1 VTNKTLSYTIN
12 KAGYSD
18 VHRLSYSTKDKIEE
32 LVKLVSDEIEKNIKD
47 KNHPIVLIGHSL
59 GGIVVRDISKTKRFN
74 IKLCV
79 MINSPQGGSK
89 VLRTIKDT
97 MPTKAFEMF
106 KHIGGEIVEDLG
118 SDLSK
123 TPPPVPYKTIG
134 SSMPC
139 SRFDGKVYSSNM
151 HLEKEHHHHINNS
164 GHSVILFDP
173 RLHIYI
179 LKLLKDTDD
188 KIDNMLLDIDDNSP
202 IFSSSIDKKLKNLT
216 A

>member
-1 VTNKTLSYTIN
+1 
-12 KAGYSD
+12 
-18 VHRLSYSTKDKIEE
+18 
-32 LVKLVSDEIEKNIKD
+32 
-47 KNHPIVLIGHSL
+47 
-59 GGIVVRDISKTKRFN
+59 
-74 IKLCV
+74 
-79 MINSPQGGSK
+79 
-89 VLRTIKDT
+89 
-97 MPTKAFEMF
+97 
-106 KHIGGEIVEDLG
+106 
-118 SDLSK
+118 
-123 TPPPVPYKTIG
+123 
-134 SSMPC
+134 
-139 SRFDGKVYSSNM
+139 M